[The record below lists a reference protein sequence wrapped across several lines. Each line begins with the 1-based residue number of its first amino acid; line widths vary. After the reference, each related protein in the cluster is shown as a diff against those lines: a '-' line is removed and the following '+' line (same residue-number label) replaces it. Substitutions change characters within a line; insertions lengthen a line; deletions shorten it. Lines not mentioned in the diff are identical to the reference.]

1 MVRAEEEVSVFDVL
15 AGTTYA
21 VCVFIIFWAIAIVI
35 RSIMED
41 LE

>member
-1 MVRAEEEVSVFDVL
+1 MSVLDVL
-15 AGTTYA
+15 AGMTYA
-21 VCVFIIFWAIAIVI
+21 VCVFIIFWAVAVVI

>member
-1 MVRAEEEVSVFDVL
+1 MAEGEQGMSWFDVF
-15 AGTTYA
+15 AGGVYA